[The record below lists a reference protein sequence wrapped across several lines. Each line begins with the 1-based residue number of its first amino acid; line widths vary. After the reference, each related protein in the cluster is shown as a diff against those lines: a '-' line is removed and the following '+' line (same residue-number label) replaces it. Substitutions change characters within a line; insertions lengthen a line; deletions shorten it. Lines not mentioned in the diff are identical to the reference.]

1 MKKLDKHTIEELVEL
16 RDDISSRIR
25 NYTDGFFYICN
36 IRSYGSVIKQ
46 NIPNSYELQELCHQ
60 YDGDHGI
67 VDVYTN
73 NPNMGTLD
81 NYGPVMFVETEDD
94 YDKWNRYVRLKS
106 TIKSIGE
113 ELDKWEDR
121 DNLPFRSRPS
131 FEPSYSREELGKLK
145 EKVKLIGPFSCPW
158 NLRNSNEA

>member
-46 NIPNSYELQELCHQ
+46 NIPNSHELQKLCYQ
-60 YDGDHGI
+60 YDGDH
-67 VDVYTN
+67 
-73 NPNMGTLD
+73 
-81 NYGPVMFVETEDD
+81 
-94 YDKWNRYVRLKS
+94 DKWNRYVRLKS

-158 NLRNSNEA
+158 NLRNSNEV